1 MRINYI
7 LEARRSKEWQEGYD
21 AAIAQIKERMQ
32 QSGSGAGGS
41 SDLPSDFPSD
51 PDDQRSGGGSGGSS
65 SGSQDKNDSRG
76 SGSQGVVRPEDCVGP
91 EQLSNVPSTPGGF
104 VDRKTGE
111 SIADS
116 EGYEKEGGS
125 DAQLEK
131 EWADRAESVAKQYS
145 SKGEGQQRFANKLM
159 DIYKS
164 KVDWKKELRKVVGRC
179 ISEEDKRRGYT
190 NNNIL
195 ISQDRIALSDK
206 QKFDSLDYMLICL
219 DTSGSFFG
227 GEEMK
232 QALTEVAQVALSK
245 KPLRIFVVY
254 WDTRIAG
261 VDEFTSV
268 RELTKSIKSGKL
280 KIKGGGGTD
289 PTCIWQMLKTD
300 KRFKRMRPELT
311 VIFTDGY
318 LATTPKRDARRMQN
332 LVWCIIDNPS
342 WSAPPDALTRTIHL
356 KMG

>member
-32 QSGSGAGGS
+32 QSGGGS
-41 SDLPSDFPSD
+41 GDPSDLPSD
-51 PDDQRSGGGSGGSS
+51 PDDQQSGSGSGGSS

-104 VDRKTGE
+104 IDRKTGE

-125 DAQLEK
+125 DAQMER

-179 ISEEDKRRGYT
+179 ISEEDKLRGYT
-190 NNNIL
+190 NNNI
-195 ISQDRIALSDK
+195 
-206 QKFDSLDYMLICL
+206 
-219 DTSGSFFG
+219 
-227 GEEMK
+227 
-232 QALTEVAQVALSK
+232 
-245 KPLRIFVVY
+245 
-254 WDTRIAG
+254 
-261 VDEFTSV
+261 
-268 RELTKSIKSGKL
+268 
-280 KIKGGGGTD
+280 
-289 PTCIWQMLKTD
+289 
-300 KRFKRMRPELT
+300 
-311 VIFTDGY
+311 
-318 LATTPKRDARRMQN
+318 
-332 LVWCIIDNPS
+332 
-342 WSAPPDALTRTIHL
+342 
-356 KMG
+356 